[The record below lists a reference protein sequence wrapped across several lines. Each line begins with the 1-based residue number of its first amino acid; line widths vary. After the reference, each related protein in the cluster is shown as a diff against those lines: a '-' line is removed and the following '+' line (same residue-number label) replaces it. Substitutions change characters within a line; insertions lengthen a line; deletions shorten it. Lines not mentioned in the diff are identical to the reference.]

1 MRVKHCQKTKTKK
14 FKNRKLS
21 SELRWKTVK
30 VHCDQ
35 RLGQN
40 FPGVLHM
47 FDIFHILRA
56 RNMINNKRYV
66 QKVQNLIEWN
76 QDNTY
81 RNELMYFGQ
90 SRAKSTR
97 ESVFEHYF

>member
-40 FPGVLHM
+40 FPGVLHV

-56 RNMINNKRYV
+56 RIMIHNKRYF
-66 QKVQNLIEWN
+66 QKAIKLIEWN
-76 QDNTY
+76 QNKTN
-81 RNELMYFGQ
+81 RNELVYFGQ
-90 SRAKSTR
+90 SEAKLAN
-97 ESVFEHYF
+97 

>member
-21 SELRWKTVK
+21 SELRWKTIK

-40 FPGVLHM
+40 FPGVLHVL
-47 FDIFHILRA
+47 HRLRA
-56 RNMINNKRYV
+56 RNMIHNKRYF
-66 QKVQNLIEWN
+66 QKAMKLIEWN
-76 QDNTY
+76 QNNTY
-81 RNELMYFGQ
+81 RNELMYFDQ
-90 SRAKSTR
+90 
-97 ESVFEHYF
+97 FEDKLAN

>member
-35 RLGQN
+35 RFGQILQ
-40 FPGVLHM
+40 VLHM
-47 FDIFHILRA
+47 VDIFHILRA
-56 RNMINNKRYV
+56 RNMMHNKRYF
-66 QKVQNLIEWN
+66 QKAQKLIEWN
-76 QDNTY
+76 QNNTY
-81 RNELMYFGQ
+81 RNELMYFDQ
-90 SRAKSTR
+90 SEAKLAN
-97 ESVFEHYF
+97 